1 MRVFGQFLSR
11 VHVRLVA
18 KSTAPFQT
26 GGRGDGGEAKE
37 GQLEDKR
44 NPKAKRKVSDSQPNL
59 SLKKFFFLTICTII
73 LNLKLT

>member
-26 GGRGDGGEAKE
+26 GGGGEEDGGEAKE

-44 NPKAKRKVSDSQPNL
+44 NPKPKRMVSKTKQPNL
-59 SLKKFFFLTICTII
+59 NRQKIVGQ
-73 LNLKLT
+73 